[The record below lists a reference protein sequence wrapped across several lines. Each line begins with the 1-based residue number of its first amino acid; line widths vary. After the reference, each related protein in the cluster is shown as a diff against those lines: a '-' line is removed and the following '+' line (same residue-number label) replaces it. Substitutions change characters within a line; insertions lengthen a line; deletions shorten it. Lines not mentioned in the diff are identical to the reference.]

1 METGGRAEHKC
12 SDLVNRELQC
22 DLVDLHGVEGLTGS
36 DFGFFFF
43 FPLNER
49 ENIIR

>member
-12 SDLVNRELQC
+12 LDLVSRELQC
-22 DLVDLHGVEGLTGS
+22 ELVGLQGVEGLTDS
-36 DFGFFFF
+36 GFFF
-43 FPLNER
+43 LNER